1 MKKNYYRT
9 SIIVLLILRLNEFTK
24 KSKLI
29 RSALLNLTSFA
40 NRKPIKIQYISVL
53 VIISNILNAQLSELG
68 NLNLGEVH
76 GNFQTDA
83 QYYVADSSIGAK
95 PAPEKMLM
103 NGFANI
109 IYTKG
114 KFTAGIR
121 YESYLNVR
129 QGFDS
134 RYQGTGIPYRYATY
148 KSDQLEVTVG
158 SFYQQFGNG
167 FILRSYE
174 DRGLGFDNAL
184 DGIRLKYEVF
194 KGIYLT
200 GLTGKQRSFMT
211 QGPGIVRGFDGE
223 IQLNDAIKYMSEKK
237 LIITIGGSFVS
248 RYQKDE
254 NQTLV
259 LPENVGASAA
269 RFKISRNNFAIN
281 GEYAYK
287 INDPNAAN
295 GYVYKPG
302 EAILL
307 AANYA
312 KKGLAISASAS
323 RTDNMNFRSDREAS
337 VNNLLINYTPAL
349 CKQHTYSLMSFYPYS
364 SQPNG
369 EYQFSGEVSSK
380 ILKKSNHKLD
390 ITLNYSGSNN
400 LDTTHLNHIT
410 DSTLQGYQINSYNI
424 GKTLLYRDFYIEVNQ
439 KFGKKIKLSVMYSH
453 QQYNNKYLKGA
464 SDAGSVTIYSHIAVA
479 DITYKIKSEKAIR
492 IELQHLST
500 KQDKQN
506 WAYALAEYTINSNW
520 FVAVLDQYNYGN
532 KHADANGSYDKRF
545 HYYNLSAGYNKNAN
559 RITLSYGK
567 QRAGIFCVGG
577 ICRQVPASNGI
588 TLSITSSF

>member
-1 MKKNYYRT
+1 VKNT
-9 SIIVLLILRLNEFTK
+9 FFSFFAVVLLSIISFGLKAQINLPDLNNNNF
-24 KSKLI
+24 
-29 RSALLNLTSFA
+29 
-40 NRKPIKIQYISVL
+40 
-53 VIISNILNAQLSELG
+53 
-68 NLNLGEVH
+68 GEVH

-83 QYYVADSSIGAK
+83 QYYIPDSSIGAD

-103 NGFANI
+103 NAFANI

-134 RYQGTGIPYRYATY
+134 RYQGNGIPYRFATY

-184 DGIRLKYEVF
+184 DGIRLKYELY

-211 QGPGIVRGFDGE
+211 TGPGIVRGFDTD
-223 IQLNDAIKYMSEKK
+223 IQLNDAIKQFAEKK
-237 LIITIGGSFVS
+237 LLVSIGGSFVS

-254 NQTLV
+254 NSTLV
-259 LPENVGASAA
+259 LPENVGASAG
-269 RFKISRNNFAIN
+269 RIRISRNNFSIN
-281 GEYAYK
+281 GEYARK

-295 GYVYKPG
+295 GYIYKPG
-302 EAILL
+302 EAVYV

-312 KKGLAISASAS
+312 KKGFALSASAS

-349 CKQHTYSLMSFYPYS
+349 NKQHTYVLLSFYPYAS
-364 SQPNG
+364 LPNG
-369 EYQFSGEVSSK
+369 EYQYSSELNWK
-380 ILKKSNHKLD
+380 VLKKSNHKMD
-390 ITLNYSGSNN
+390 ITLNVSGSNA
-400 LDTTHLNHIT
+400 LDTTHLSSAS
-410 DSTLQGYQINSYNI
+410 DSTLQGYKINSWKL
-424 GKTLLYRDFYIEVNQ
+424 GPTLLYRDYYVEVNQ
-439 KFGKKIKLSVMYSH
+439 KIGKKIKLSTIYSH
-453 QQYNNKYLKGA
+453 QQYNNTFLKGA
-464 SDAGSVTIYSHIAVA
+464 SDAGSVVIVS
-479 DITYKIKSEKAIR
+479 DIVVLDFTYKLKPSKAIR
-492 IELQHLST
+492 AELQHLST

-506 WAYALAEYTINSNW
+506 WASLLIEYTINSNW
-520 FVAVLDQYNYGN
+520 FIAAIDQYNYGN
-532 KHADANGSYDKRF
+532 EHKDANGNFDKRF
-545 HYYNLSAGYNKNAN
+545 HYFNVSAGYNKNAN

-577 ICRQVPASNGI
+577 ICRQVPASNGL

>member
-1 MKKNYYRT
+1 MKKFPIN
-9 SIIVLLILRLNEFTK
+9 VILNPALKYKSLKNIFIHSLPFILVVCFFFNNQVHAQLNLNE
-24 KSKLI
+24 
-29 RSALLNLTSFA
+29 
-40 NRKPIKIQYISVL
+40 
-53 VIISNILNAQLSELG
+53 LS
-68 NLNLGEVH
+68 NLNLGEIH

-83 QYYVADSSIGAK
+83 QYYIPDSSIGAD

-109 IYTKG
+109 IYTRG
-114 KFTAGIR
+114 KFAAGVR
-121 YESYLNVR
+121 YESYLNAR

-134 RYQGTGIPYRYATY
+134 RYQGNGIPYRFATY
-148 KSDQLEVTVG
+148 TAERLEVTVG
-158 SFYQQFGNG
+158 NFYQQFGNG
-167 FILRSYE
+167 LILRSYE

-184 DGIRLKYEVF
+184 DGIRLRCEVL

-223 IQLNDAIKYMSEKK
+223 VQLNEAIKYLSEKK
-237 LIITIGGSFVS
+237 LIVTLGGSFVS

-254 NQTLV
+254 NVTLV
-259 LPENVGASAA
+259 LPENVGASSA
-269 RFKISRNNFAIN
+269 RFKIRRSNLTVN
-281 GEYAYK
+281 GEYATK

-295 GYVYKPG
+295 GYLYKTG

-312 KKGLAISASAS
+312 VKGFAVSLSAS

-349 CKQHTYSLMSFYPYS
+349 NKQHTYSLLSFYPYA

-369 EYQFSGEVSSK
+369 EYQYSSEVNWK
-380 ILKKSNHKLD
+380 AIKKSNHKLD
-390 ITLNYSGSNN
+390 ITLNYSGSND
-400 LDTTHLNHIT
+400 LDTTHLNPIN
-410 DSTLQGYQINSYNI
+410 DSTLQGYSSKSFSM
-424 GKTLLYRDFYIEVNQ
+424 GKTLLYRDYYVEVNQ
-439 KFGKKIKLSVMYSH
+439 KIGKKIKLSLIYSH

-464 SDAGSVTIYSHIAVA
+464 SDAGSVIIVSDIVVA
-479 DITYKIKSEKAIR
+479 DMTYKIKSDRAIR
-492 IELQHLST
+492 VELQHLST

-506 WAYALAEYTINSNW
+506 WAFGLVEYTVNSHW
-520 FVAVLDQYNYGN
+520 FVALMDQYNYGN
-532 KHADANGSYDKRF
+532 THTDSNGNYDKRF
-545 HYYNLSAGYNKNAN
+545 HYYNISTGYNKNAN
-559 RITLSYGK
+559 RVTLSYGK

-577 ICRQVPASNGI
+577 ICRQVPASNGV
-588 TLSITSSF
+588 TLTITSSF